1 MPSRRLIAA
10 VALIT
15 LVTAAQVTVL
25 HAHPLGACRDG
36 HDHHAATCSICKL
49 SASLHATGLTPPPP
63 IPAPEQV
70 AEQPAP
76 TADATIRGA
85 DVPQACRAPPR

>member
-1 MPSRRLIAA
+1 MSSRRFIAA
-10 VALIT
+10 LTLIT
-15 LVTAAQVTVL
+15 LVTAAQVAVL

-36 HDHHAATCSICKL
+36 HDHHAATCGICKL
-49 SASLHATGLTPPPP
+49 SDSLHATGLTPPPP

-76 TADATIRGA
+76 RAEAPIHGA
-85 DVPQACRAPPR
+85 DVPPACRAPPR